1 MVKEEIMR
9 RILIVA
15 FVAVAMIFVS
25 CSGDTPSGV
34 SMNIPAQFHGEWTG
48 ALEKVVIS
56 AHDIEI
62 TSSWLGEGVYRLSDY
77 ASLDSIVID
86 QSHEGYKFTAPYS
99 DNLSNNNATQITVS
113 ISGTKDKISLEMEGN
128 DDRKPYIR
136 SIFLVPV
143 SDTISNQ
150 TLSVPSF
157 LHGNFTDSQEG
168 FPATISEDNISIK
181 TYGYMEPDEN
191 GKWQIAILDFNA
203 HKDDL
208 KIIYQNSQEEGIYEI
223 IFSLTEGGH
232 DFRFAW
238 RFEERRDGFQLRFS
252 CINDFGYSHGGSFY
266 SKDR

>member
-1 MVKEEIMR
+1 MR

-15 FVAVAMIFVS
+15 LVAVALIFVS

-62 TSSWLGEGVYRLSDY
+62 TSSWFGEGVYRLSDY

-86 QSHEGYKFTAPYS
+86 HSYDGFKFTAPYS

-113 ISGTKDKISLEMEGN
+113 ISGTKDKISLEIEGN
-128 DDRKPYIR
+128 DEGRPYIS

-168 FPATISEDNISIK
+168 FPATIYEDNISIK

-191 GKWQIAILDFNA
+191 DKWQIAILNFNA

-208 KIIYQNSQEEGIYEI
+208 KIIYQNSQEDGVYEI
-223 IFSLTEGGH
+223 IFSLTESGR

-238 RFEERRDGFQLRFS
+238 RFEEKRDGFQLRFS
-252 CINDFGYSHGGSFY
+252 CINDFGYSHGGDVFT
-266 SKDR
+266 KTDN

>member
-1 MVKEEIMR
+1 MK
-9 RILIVA
+9 RILLISLA
-15 FVAVAMIFVS
+15 ALSMLFVA

-62 TSSWLGEGVYRLSDY
+62 TSSCVGDGVYRLSDY

-86 QSHEGYKFTAPYS
+86 QSYDGYKFTAPYS
-99 DNLSNNNATQITVS
+99 DNLPNNNATQITVS
-113 ISGTKDKISLEMEGN
+113 ISGTEDKISLEMEGN

-143 SDTISNQ
+143 ADAGSDI

-181 TYGYMEPDEN
+181 TYGYMEQDEN
-191 GKWQIAILDFNA
+191 GKWPIATLDFSK
-203 HKDDL
+203 HDDL
-208 KIIYQNSQEEGIYEI
+208 DIIYQNNQEEEGIYEI

-252 CINDFGYSHGGSFY
+252 CINDFGYSHGGGFFE
-266 SKDR
+266 KNQ

>member
-1 MVKEEIMR
+1 MR

-181 TYGYMEPDEN
+181 TYGYMEPDGTE
-191 GKWQIAILDFNA
+191 ATLDFSQ
-203 HKDDL
+203 HDDID
-208 KIIYQNSQEEGIYEI
+208 IIYQNNQEEERIYEI

-238 RFEERRDGFQLRFS
+238 RFEERSDGFQLRFS

-266 SKDR
+266 SRTGN

>member
-15 FVAVAMIFVS
+15 LVAVALIFAS

-56 AHDIEI
+56 THDIEI
-62 TSSWLGEGVYRLSDY
+62 ISSWFGEGVYRLSDY

-181 TYGYMEPDEN
+181 TYGYMEPDGTE
-191 GKWQIAILDFNA
+191 ATLDFRQ
-203 HKDDL
+203 HDDL
-208 KIIYQNSQEEGIYEI
+208 DIIYQNIQKEERIYEI

-266 SKDR
+266 SRTDN

>member
-1 MVKEEIMR
+1 MK
-9 RILIVA
+9 RILLISLA
-15 FVAVAMIFVS
+15 ALAMLFVS

-62 TSSWLGEGVYRLSDY
+62 TSSCVGEGVYRLSDY

-86 QSHEGYKFTAPYS
+86 QSYDGYKFTAPYS

-128 DDRKPYIR
+128 DDRTPYIS
-136 SIFLVPV
+136 SIILVPV

-181 TYGYMEPDEN
+181 TYGYMEPD
-191 GKWQIAILDFNA
+191 GTKATLDFSQ
-203 HKDDL
+203 HDDL
-208 KIIYQNSQEEGIYEI
+208 DIIYQNSQEDGVYEI
-223 IFSLTEGGH
+223 IFSLTESGR

-252 CINDFGYSHGGSFY
+252 CINDFGYSHGGGFY
-266 SKDR
+266 SRTDN

>member
-1 MVKEEIMR
+1 MR

-15 FVAVAMIFVS
+15 LVAVALIFVS

-62 TSSWLGEGVYRLSDY
+62 TSSCVGEGVYRLSDY

-86 QSHEGYKFTAPYS
+86 QSYDGYKFTAPYS

-128 DDRKPYIR
+128 DDRKPYIS
-136 SIFLVPV
+136 SIILVPV

-157 LHGNFTDSQEG
+157 LHGSFTDSKEG
-168 FPATISEDNISIK
+168 FPATISEDNMSIK
-181 TYGYMEPDEN
+181 TYGYMEPDGTE
-191 GKWQIAILDFNA
+191 ATLDFSQ
-203 HKDDL
+203 HDDL
-208 KIIYQNSQEEGIYEI
+208 DIIYQNIQKEEGIYEI
-223 IFSLTEGGH
+223 IFSLTESGR

-238 RFEERRDGFQLRFS
+238 RFEERSDGFQLRFS
-252 CINDFGYSHGGSFY
+252 CINDFGYSHGGGFY
-266 SKDR
+266 SRTGN

>member
-1 MVKEEIMR
+1 MK
-9 RILIVA
+9 RILLISLA
-15 FVAVAMIFVS
+15 ALAMFFVS

-62 TSSWLGEGVYRLSDY
+62 TSSCVGEGVYRLSDY

-86 QSHEGYKFTAPYS
+86 QSHDGYKFTASYS

-128 DDRKPYIR
+128 DDRKPYIG

-157 LHGNFTDSQEG
+157 LHGNFTGSQED
-168 FPATISEDNISIK
+168 FTATISNDNISIK
-181 TYGYMEPDEN
+181 TYGYMEPNENDE
-191 GKWQIAILDFNA
+191 WQIAILDFNA

-208 KIIYQNSQEEGIYEI
+208 KIIYQNSQEDGVYEI
-223 IFSLTEGGH
+223 FFSLTESGR

-238 RFEERRDGFQLRFS
+238 RFEEKRDGFQLRFS
-252 CINDFGYSHGGSFY
+252 CINDFGYSHGGDVFT
-266 SKDR
+266 KTDN

>member
-1 MVKEEIMR
+1 MR

-15 FVAVAMIFVS
+15 LVAVALIFVS

-62 TSSWLGEGVYRLSDY
+62 TGSSVGKGVYRLSDY

-86 QSHEGYKFTAPYS
+86 QSHDGYKFTAPYS

-128 DDRKPYIR
+128 DEGSPYIR

-157 LHGNFTDSQEG
+157 LHGSFTDSKEG

-181 TYGYMEPDEN
+181 TYGYMEPDEQ
-191 GKWQIAILDFNA
+191 GKLNTATLDFSK
-203 HKDDL
+203 HDDL
-208 KIIYQNSQEEGIYEI
+208 DIIYQNNQEEDGIYEI

-238 RFEERRDGFQLRFS
+238 RFEERSDGFQLRFS

-266 SKDR
+266 SRTGN

>member
-1 MVKEEIMR
+1 MK
-9 RILIVA
+9 RILLISLA
-15 FVAVAMIFVS
+15 ALAMLFVS

-62 TSSWLGEGVYRLSDY
+62 TSSCVGEGVYRLSDY

-86 QSHEGYKFTAPYS
+86 QSYDGYKFTAPYS

-128 DDRKPYIR
+128 DDRTPYIS
-136 SIFLVPV
+136 SIILVPV

-181 TYGYMEPDEN
+181 TYGYMEPDGTE
-191 GKWQIAILDFNA
+191 ATLDFSQ
-203 HKDDL
+203 HDDL
-208 KIIYQNSQEEGIYEI
+208 DIIYQNIQKEERIYEI

>member
-1 MVKEEIMR
+1 MK
-9 RILIVA
+9 RILLISLVA
-15 FVAVAMIFVS
+15 LAMLFVS

-62 TSSWLGEGVYRLSDY
+62 TSSCVGEGVYRLSDY

-86 QSHEGYKFTAPYS
+86 QSYDGYKFTAPYS

-128 DDRKPYIR
+128 DDRKPYIG

-143 SDTISNQ
+143 SSDTSSH

-157 LHGNFTDSQEG
+157 LQGNFTGSQED

-181 TYGYMEPDEN
+181 TYGYMEKVEN
-191 GKWQIAILDFNA
+191 DKWQIATLDFCQ
-203 HKDDL
+203 HDDL
-208 KIIYQNSQEEGIYEI
+208 DIIYQNSQEDGVYEI

-238 RFEERRDGFQLRFS
+238 RFEEKSDGFQLRFS
-252 CINDFGYSHGGSFY
+252 CIRDFGYSHGGSFY
-266 SKDR
+266 TRTGN

>member
-1 MVKEEIMR
+1 MK
-9 RILIVA
+9 RILLISL
-15 FVAVAMIFVS
+15 AVLAMLFVS

-34 SMNIPAQFHGEWTG
+34 SMNIPAQYHGEWTG

-62 TSSWLGEGVYRLSDY
+62 TSSCVGKGVYRLSDY

-86 QSHEGYKFTAPYS
+86 QSYDGFKFTAPYS
-99 DNLSNNNATQITVS
+99 DNLSNNATQITVS
-113 ISGTKDKISLEMEGN
+113 ISGTKDKISLEIEGN
-128 DDRKPYIR
+128 DEGRPYIS

-157 LHGNFTDSQEG
+157 LHGNFIDSQEG

-191 GKWQIAILDFNA
+191 DEWQIAILDFNA

-208 KIIYQNSQEEGIYEI
+208 DIIYRNNQEEEGIYEI

-238 RFEERRDGFQLRFS
+238 RFEERSDGFQLRFS

-266 SKDR
+266 SKDK